1 MTVEFSRLF
10 PVDRV
15 PDLGAREKL
24 EATPD
29 ERAAL
34 AERFE
39 LVSIESFTGRLEL
52 MPWRKGGIRVMGKIE
67 ADVTQTCGVTLDPFP
82 AHISVEIERFFLG
95 RTNAGATQVRDVESL
110 EGDEPDLIVD
120 NSIDLGE
127 LASEELGLAL
137 DPYPRKPGVEFASG
151 PEPEDAPEKTRQPFA
166 SLAALRE
173 KGD

>member
-34 AERFE
+34 AQRFE
-39 LVSIESFTGRLEL
+39 LVSIESLTGRLEL
-52 MPWRKGGIRVMGKIE
+52 LPWRKGGIRLRGKIE
-67 ADVTQTCGVTLDPFP
+67 ADVTQSCVVTLEPFST
-82 AHISVEIERFFLG
+82 HVTVEIERFFLG

-120 NSIDLGE
+120 NAIDLGE
-127 LASEELGLAL
+127 LAAEELGLAL
-137 DPYPRKPGVEFASG
+137 DPYPRKPGAEFASG
-151 PEPEDAPEKTRQPFA
+151 PEPENAPEKTRQPFA

-173 KGD
+173 NGN